1 MRSSTDLIVSPEAE
15 DDLRDIYGYTR
26 ETWSSAQ
33 ADAYDAVLNRAF
45 QRIQSFPELGV
56 SVSSSD
62 PAVRELVLRHHS
74 VIYRHD
80 MDANVVTIL
89 RIVNPRRLRR

>member
-26 ETWSSAQ
+26 ETWDERQ
-33 ADAYDAVLNRAF
+33 ADAYGALVDHAF
-45 QRIQSFPELGV
+45 RRIQTFPQIGRV
-56 SVSSSD
+56 AADDNPS
-62 PAVRELVLRHHS
+62 VREYAVQNHLIL
-74 VIYRHD
+74 YRYDHGT
-80 MDANVVTIL
+80 VTIL